1 MEYSVYMR
9 TGEGRALVMQRAT
22 KTDVAKYLRERKS
35 SGIVYFVQRREAEE
49 IKEECLG
56 DYWLRENYN
65 E

>member
-1 MEYSVYMR
+1 
-9 TGEGRALVMQRAT
+9 MQRAT